1 MIFKFLNYYYHL
13 IMTINLKENLVDYL
27 NQNEFIVIDII
38 SNFNKLCPE
47 IENSNISDDLKKDFK
62 DVFNE
67 LCDTENW
74 NEYDDFNMQVIIAAL
89 DYIITKIIDEL

>member
-1 MIFKFLNYYYHL
+1 
-13 IMTINLKENLVDYL
+13 MTIILKESLVDYL

-38 SNFNKLCPE
+38 SNFNKLYPE

-89 DYIITKIIDEL
+89 DYIITKIIDQL

>member
-1 MIFKFLNYYYHL
+1 
-13 IMTINLKENLVDYL
+13 MTIILKESLVDYL
-27 NQNEFIVIDII
+27 NQNEFVVIDII
-38 SNFNKLCPE
+38 SNFNKLYPE

-89 DYIITKIIDEL
+89 DYIITKIIDQL

>member
-1 MIFKFLNYYYHL
+1 
-13 IMTINLKENLVDYL
+13 MTINLKESLVDYL

-38 SNFNKLCPE
+38 SNFNKLYPE

>member
-13 IMTINLKENLVDYL
+13 IMTINLKESLVDYL

-38 SNFNKLCPE
+38 SNFNKLYPE

-74 NEYDDFNMQVIIAAL
+74 NEYDNFNMQVIIAAL

>member
-1 MIFKFLNYYYHL
+1 
-13 IMTINLKENLVDYL
+13 MTINLKESLVDYL

-38 SNFNKLCPE
+38 SNFNKLYPE

-74 NEYDDFNMQVIIAAL
+74 NKYDDFNMQVIIAAL

>member
-1 MIFKFLNYYYHL
+1 MN
-13 IMTINLKENLVDYL
+13 N
-27 NQNEFIVIDII
+27 ID
-38 SNFNKLCPE
+38 NK

-74 NEYDDFNMQVIIAAL
+74 NEYDNFNMQVIIAAL